1 MPILN
6 DIRDHEVLGEE
17 YKNGLRTALR
27 LQIKERFGT
36 IPSWAEE
43 RLSELSWVE
52 LEALAPR
59 LLRANSLEDWLQ

>member
-17 YKNGLRTALR
+17 YKNGLRTVLR
-27 LQIKERFGT
+27 RVIEHRFGK

-43 RLSELSWVE
+43 RLSEMSWVE
-52 LEALAPR
+52 LENLSEPV
-59 LLRANSLEDWLQ
+59 LNVGSIEELFQ